1 MIKTSALS
9 YQYEKANPI
18 EFPDFEV
25 KSGEDLLIL
34 GRSGI
39 GKSTLLHLLA
49 GLLTP
54 KTGIVE
60 IAGQNLGKL
69 RGNERDNF
77 RGRNL
82 GIVFQQFHFV
92 QSLTLWENLLL
103 TQFLA
108 GSEQRKSEIEEVL
121 KKLSLVDQAKKYP
134 KNMSHGQQQRALIA
148 AALLKKPNVI
158 LADEPTSSLDDYN
171 CGQVIEL
178 LRKQTQ
184 DLGATLV
191 VITHDSRL
199 KAQFERR
206 LDL

>member
-108 GSEQRKSEIEEVL
+108 RSEQRKSEIEEVL

>member
-108 GSEQRKSEIEEVL
+108 RSEQRKSEIEEGL